1 MALPSLIG
9 AALASVPPDRA
20 GAAAGILTTAQQ
32 FGAASGVAIIGAV
45 FYTRLGPGR
54 ASAVPATEVAMAI
67 DAVVVLAAAA
77 LTLLL
82 PRRAA
87 ARTQAPAGRPVPARE
102 EAAVAY
108 SAGAPH

>member
-1 MALPSLIG
+1 M
-9 AALASVPPDRA
+9 
-20 GAAAGILTTAQQ
+20 
-32 FGAASGVAIIGAV
+32 

-54 ASAVPATEVAMAI
+54 ASAVPAMELAMAVN
-67 DAVVVLAAAA
+67 AVVVLAAAA

-87 ARTQAPAGRPVPARE
+87 ARTPASAGRPVPARE
-102 EAAVAY
+102 EAAAEY